1 MKKMIQSKSFYMMMM
16 SLLTLLLSLI
26 EYFVVIYATPYAFLP
41 RFMGIIIL
49 ISLYA
54 YAFSLKK
61 IQTKYNVLVLIY
73 ILQWIGSI
81 FVCWIIELSG
91 KLEIRNHFFL
101 SSMNLM
107 FSIIMIIVN
116 LIVLIFRYRKEKI
129 DTSFVK
135 NEALHVS
142 TCLFMIKISFAAFT
156 FSCVECIVLTYAQLA
171 ALFVMIPIS
180 VAFLILF
187 IYILIIKK
195 YRKELNYLIIVYCI
209 VWSLSSYSLFLSS
222 ITAWSNGIKYIFPV
236 LILSNANQSF
246 LSIYINW
253 IFSLFMCILFLV
265 IHFIHNKKLENY
277 K

>member
-1 MKKMIQSKSFYMMMM
+1 MKKMIQSKSLYMMMM

-116 LIVLIFRYRKEKI
+116 LIVLIFR
-129 DTSFVK
+129 
-135 NEALHVS
+135 
-142 TCLFMIKISFAAFT
+142 
-156 FSCVECIVLTYAQLA
+156 
-171 ALFVMIPIS
+171 
-180 VAFLILF
+180 
-187 IYILIIKK
+187 
-195 YRKELNYLIIVYCI
+195 
-209 VWSLSSYSLFLSS
+209 
-222 ITAWSNGIKYIFPV
+222 
-236 LILSNANQSF
+236 
-246 LSIYINW
+246 
-253 IFSLFMCILFLV
+253 
-265 IHFIHNKKLENY
+265 
-277 K
+277 

>member
-135 NEALHVS
+135 NEALYVS
-142 TCLFMIKISFAAFT
+142 TCLFMIKKIGRAH
-156 FSCVECIVLTYAQLA
+156 V
-171 ALFVMIPIS
+171 
-180 VAFLILF
+180 
-187 IYILIIKK
+187 
-195 YRKELNYLIIVYCI
+195 
-209 VWSLSSYSLFLSS
+209 
-222 ITAWSNGIKYIFPV
+222 
-236 LILSNANQSF
+236 
-246 LSIYINW
+246 
-253 IFSLFMCILFLV
+253 
-265 IHFIHNKKLENY
+265 
-277 K
+277 

>member
-107 FSIIMIIVN
+107 FSIIMIISQPLLQAVDFLLLYLHHPHQLRN
-116 LIVLIFRYRKEKI
+116 ELGIVKPFR
-129 DTSFVK
+129 
-135 NEALHVS
+135 
-142 TCLFMIKISFAAFT
+142 
-156 FSCVECIVLTYAQLA
+156 
-171 ALFVMIPIS
+171 
-180 VAFLILF
+180 
-187 IYILIIKK
+187 
-195 YRKELNYLIIVYCI
+195 
-209 VWSLSSYSLFLSS
+209 
-222 ITAWSNGIKYIFPV
+222 
-236 LILSNANQSF
+236 
-246 LSIYINW
+246 
-253 IFSLFMCILFLV
+253 
-265 IHFIHNKKLENY
+265 
-277 K
+277 